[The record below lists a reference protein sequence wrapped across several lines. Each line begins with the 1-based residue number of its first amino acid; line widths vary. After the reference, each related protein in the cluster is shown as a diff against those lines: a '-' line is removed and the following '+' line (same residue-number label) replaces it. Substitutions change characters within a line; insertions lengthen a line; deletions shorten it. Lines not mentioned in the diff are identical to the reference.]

1 MRRNLSCPG
10 AIDQPKEGGEC
21 RGMSF
26 EDRLTRCPRPFDPD
40 RAADARAALDLAGSL
55 GALIEGAGGASPY
68 LLGLI
73 QKERDWIADA
83 LADPETALTEEFD
96 RLRALEPAALKSG
109 LRQGKRRVALL
120 TALADLGGVWP
131 LEQVTG
137 ALTDFADLACHLA
150 LTDAL
155 APLIRRGKL
164 PGMTEDDLATG
175 AGQVILAMG
184 KMGAG
189 ELNYSS
195 DIDLICLFDD
205 TRFDEDSYL
214 EARPHYIRATR
225 TLAATLSDIT
235 ADGYVFRTDLRLRPD
250 PSVTPVCLSMD
261 AAERYYESLG
271 RTWERAAYI
280 KARPCAGDL
289 QAGER
294 FLNDLTPFV
303 WRRHLDYAAIQDAH
317 DMRLAIR
324 EHKGHHGAITLPGH
338 DMKLG
343 RGGIREI
350 EFFAQFHQIIAGG
363 RDPDL
368 RVRRTVEALA
378 LIGQKT
384 WAAKD
389 ITARLTDHYRA
400 LRDVEHRIQ
409 MVNDAQTHALPQS
422 DRGIDR
428 IAALSDQDPQAFRRD
443 LRDRLEDVHTTCETF
458 FARDTSPRTAPDPA
472 NAPEVDPAII
482 ARWRGY
488 PALRSARAQEIFA
501 RLRPHLLEALS
512 RAAKPDEA
520 LMAFDGF
527 LAGLPAGVQLFSL
540 FEANP
545 QLIDLLADIAGTA
558 PDLARYLSR
567 NASVFDAVIGGSFFA
582 GWPGADGLTERLT
595 AVLAREDGYEAK
607 LDMARRWQKEWHF
620 RIGVHHLRG
629 IIGPEE
635 AAAHYTDLADA
646 ILRALWPVVQDNF
659 ATRHGACPGRG
670 AIVLGMGSLGAR
682 RLNARSDLDLIVI
695 YDPEDV
701 ESSDGR
707 RPLPARTYYARLTQ
721 ALVTA
726 LSAPTAEGRLYE
738 VDMRLRPSGNQGP
751 VATSWSAF
759 RTYQRS
765 EAWTWEHM
773 ALTSARPVAG
783 PQNLCDDVAN
793 FRSDLLGEPG
803 DAARILHE
811 VAEMR
816 ARIAAAKGEGQG
828 WDLKVGRGHTQE
840 IELLAQAGALA
851 SGCPTS
857 SVAKGLKGALAVGWL
872 TADQSETLTEV
883 WSLFWRFTVTARLL
897 TDQPVDPDTL
907 GRGGC
912 DLLRRDSGAAD
923 WQALRDTLAERRET
937 AAAILDTVLK
947 DKGDG

>member
-1 MRRNLSCPG
+1 MTI
-10 AIDQPKEGGEC
+10 ADH
-21 RGMSF
+21 M
-26 EDRLTRCPRPFDPD
+26 TRCPRPHDPD
-40 RAADARAALDLAGSL
+40 RAADARAALDLSGPL
-55 GALIEGAGGASPY
+55 GALIEGAGGSSPY
-68 LLGLI
+68 LLSLI
-73 QKERDWIADA
+73 QKERDWIAAALDDPDTA
-83 LADPETALTEEFD
+83 LAEEHA
-96 RLRALEPAALKSG
+96 RLRALEDDALKPG
-109 LRQGKRRVALL
+109 LRQGKRRIALL
-120 TALADLGGVWP
+120 IALADLSGAWP
-131 LEQVTG
+131 LEKVTG
-137 ALTDFADLACHLA
+137 TLTEFADLACQLA
-150 LTDAL
+150 LTHAL
-155 APLIRRGKL
+155 APAVRRGKL
-164 PGMTEDDLATG
+164 PGMSDDDLEHG
-175 AGQVILAMG
+175 AGLFILAMG

-195 DIDLICLFDD
+195 DIDLISLFDQD
-205 TRFDEDSYL
+205 RFDEDGYL
-214 EARPHYIRATR
+214 EARPIYIRATR

-250 PSVTPVCLSMD
+250 PSVTPVSLSME

-289 QAGER
+289 KAGER
-294 FLNDLTPFV
+294 FLSDLKPFV
-303 WRRHLDYAAIQDAH
+303 WRRHFDYAAIQDAH

-324 EHKGHHGAITLPGH
+324 DHKGHHGAISLPGH

-368 RVRRTVEALA
+368 RVRPTCEALR
-378 LIGQKT
+378 LIGDRDWVQT
-384 WAAKD
+384 E
-389 ITARLTDHYRA
+389 ITDRLCDHYRV

-422 DRGIDR
+422 DEGIDR
-428 IAALSDQDPQAFRRD
+428 IAALSDMDPAEFRKEIRA
-443 LRDRLEDVHTTCETF
+443 RLEDVHTTCENF
-458 FARDTSPRTAPDPA
+458 FAREKLSHRSPPEDAPD
-472 NAPEVDPAII
+472 VDPQII
-482 ARWRGY
+482 ARWRSY
-488 PALRSARAQEIFA
+488 PALRSTRAQEIFA
-501 RLRPHLLEALS
+501 RLRPRLLEALA
-512 RAAKPDEA
+512 RAAKPEEA

-545 QLIDLLADIAGTA
+545 QLIDLLGDIAGTA

-567 NASVFDAVIGGSFFA
+567 NASVFDGVIGGSFFSD
-582 GWPGADGLTERLT
+582 WPGPDVLTKRLS
-595 AVLAREDGYEAK
+595 AQLAGEEHYEAK
-607 LDMARRWQKEWHF
+607 LDTARRWQKEWHF

-629 IIGPEE
+629 LIGPRD
-635 AAAHYTDLADA
+635 AAAQYTDLADA
-646 ILRALWPVVQDNF
+646 ILRALWPAVQESF
-659 ATRHGACPGRG
+659 ATRHGPPPGRG

-695 YDPEDV
+695 YDPE
-701 ESSDGR
+701 EAEASEGR

-759 RTYQRS
+759 RNYQTT

-783 PQNLCDDVAN
+783 PNSLQRDVED
-793 FRSDLLGEPG
+793 FRLDLLSDPG
-803 DAARILHE
+803 DADKLRQE

-816 ARIAAAKGEGQG
+816 ARIAAAKGETQA
-828 WDLKVGRGHTQE
+828 WDMKVGRGRTQE

-851 SGCPTS
+851 AGRPTASVEEGLSGA
-857 SVAKGLKGALAVGWL
+857 VEVGWL
-872 TADQSETLTEV
+872 TQADATELGQA
-883 WSLFWRFTVTARLL
+883 WAQFWAVNMTTKLL
-897 TDQPVDPDTL
+897 TDAPLDPETL

-912 DLLRRDSGAAD
+912 DLLLRDSGTEDWTALQDRLESLRQGAAD
-923 WQALRDTLAERRET
+923 
-937 AAAILDTVLK
+937 ILDRTLK
-947 DKGDG
+947 EDGDG

>member
-1 MRRNLSCPG
+1 MTFAEN
-10 AIDQPKEGGEC
+10 
-21 RGMSF
+21 
-26 EDRLTRCPRPFDPD
+26 LTRCPRPHDPD
-40 RAADARAALDLAGSL
+40 RAADARAALDLSGPL
-55 GALIEGAGGASPY
+55 GRLIEGAGGSSPY
-68 LLGLI
+68 LLSLI
-73 QKERDWIADA
+73 QKEGDWIAAALEDGDA
-83 LADPETALTEEFD
+83 AMSAEFD
-96 RLRALEPAALKSG
+96 RLRALPSDALKSG

-120 TALADLGGVWP
+120 IALADLGGVWP
-131 LEQVTG
+131 LEKVTG
-137 ALTDFADLACHLA
+137 ALTDFADLACQLA
-150 LTDAL
+150 LRDAL
-155 APLIRRGKL
+155 LSPVRRGKL
-164 PGMTEDDLATG
+164 PGMAEDDLETG
-175 AGQVILAMG
+175 AGMVILAMG

-195 DIDLICLFDD
+195 DIDLISLFDD
-205 TRFDEDSYL
+205 DRFDEDQYL
-214 EARPHYIRATR
+214 EARPIFIRATR

-235 ADGYVFRTDLRLRPD
+235 GDGYVFRTDLRLRPD
-250 PSVTPVCLSMD
+250 PSVTPVCLSME

-289 QAGER
+289 DAGER
-294 FLNDLTPFV
+294 FLTSLRPFV
-303 WRRHLDYAAIQDAH
+303 WRRHFDYAAIQDAH

-324 EHKGHHGAITLPGH
+324 DHKGHHGAISLPGH

-378 LIGQKT
+378 LIGDRN
-384 WAAKD
+384 WAPSEL
-389 ITARLTDHYRA
+389 TARLADHYRV

-422 DRGIDR
+422 EDGLNR
-428 IAALSDQDPQAFRRD
+428 IAALSDMDPDAFRKEIRE
-443 LRDRLEDVHTTCETF
+443 RLEDVHQTCEDF
-458 FARDTSPRTAPDPA
+458 FARETRSHRSDPVA
-472 NAPEVDPAII
+472 APEVDPEVI

-488 PALRSARAQEIFA
+488 PALRSTRAQEIFA
-501 RLRPHLLEALS
+501 RLRPRLLEALG
-512 RAAKPDEA
+512 RAAKPEEA
-520 LMAFDGF
+520 LMSFDGF

-545 QLIDLLADIAGTA
+545 QLIDLLGDIAGTA

-567 NASVFDAVIGGSFFA
+567 NASVFDGVIGGSFFA
-582 GWPGADGLTERLT
+582 DWPGPDTLTNKLAD
-595 AVLAREDGYEAK
+595 VLKRETDYEAR
-607 LDMARRWQKEWHF
+607 LDTARRWQKEWHF

-629 IIGPEE
+629 LITPED
-635 AAAHYTDLADA
+635 AAAQYSDLADA
-646 ILRALWPVVQDNF
+646 IIRALWPVVQENF
-659 ATRHGACPGRG
+659 ATRHGTPPGRG

-695 YDPEDV
+695 YDPEDI
-701 ESSDGR
+701 EASEGR

-751 VATSWSAF
+751 VATSWLAF
-759 RTYQRS
+759 RNYQEG

-783 PQNLCDDVAN
+783 PEALRKDVAR
-793 FRSDLLGEPG
+793 FRENLLGQPG
-803 DAARILHE
+803 NPAKILHE

-816 ARIAAAKGEGQG
+816 ARIAAAKGDSQA
-828 WDLKVGRGHTQE
+828 WDMKVGRGRMQE
-840 IELLAQAGALA
+840 IELFAQGGALA
-851 SGCPTS
+851 SGRPVST
-857 SVAKGLKGALAVGWL
+857 VVGGLEGAASVGWITQHEAAQL
-872 TADQSETLTEV
+872 ASAWD
-883 WSLFWRFTVTARLL
+883 LFRGFNMTTKLL
-897 TDQPVDPDTL
+897 TDAILDPDTI

-912 DLLRRDSGAAD
+912 DLLLRDAKADTWSDLGQRLEATRNAAAD
-923 WQALRDTLAERRET
+923 
-937 AAAILDTVLK
+937 ILDRVLK
-947 DKGDG
+947 ED

>member
-1 MRRNLSCPG
+1 
-10 AIDQPKEGGEC
+10 
-21 RGMSF
+21 MSF
-26 EDRLTRCPRPFDPD
+26 ADTLTRCPRPHDPD
-40 RAADARAALDLAGSL
+40 RAVDARAALDLPGPL
-55 GALIEGAGGASPY
+55 GTLIEGAGGSSPY
-68 LLGLI
+68 LLSLI
-73 QKERDWIADA
+73 QKEGDWIAAALDDPDAA
-83 LADPETALTEEFD
+83 LAEEYA
-96 RLRALEPAALKSG
+96 RLRALEGEALKPG

-120 TALADLGGVWP
+120 IALADLGGAWP
-131 LEQVTG
+131 LEKVTG
-137 ALTDFADLACHLA
+137 TLTEFADLACQLA
-150 LTDAL
+150 LTQAL
-155 APLIRRGKL
+155 APAVRRGKL
-164 PGMTEDDLATG
+164 PGMDEADLESG
-175 AGQVILAMG
+175 AGLFILAMG

-195 DIDLICLFDD
+195 DIDLISLFDQD
-205 TRFDEDSYL
+205 RFDEDGYL
-214 EARPHYIRATR
+214 EARPIYIRATR

-250 PSVTPVCLSMD
+250 PSVTPVCLSME

-289 QAGER
+289 DAGER
-294 FLNDLTPFV
+294 FLSDLKPFV
-303 WRRHLDYAAIQDAH
+303 WRRHFDYAAIQDAH

-324 EHKGHHGAITLPGH
+324 DHKGHHGAISLPGH

-368 RVRRTVEALA
+368 RVRPTCEALK
-378 LIGQKT
+378 LIGERNWVPT
-384 WAAKD
+384 EITERLAA
-389 ITARLTDHYRA
+389 HYRV

-422 DRGIDR
+422 EEGIDR
-428 IAALSDQDPQAFRRD
+428 IAALSDMDPDAFRREI
-443 LRDRLEDVHTTCETF
+443 RERLEDVHTTCEDF
-458 FARDTSPRTAPDPA
+458 FAREKLSHRADPEG
-472 NAPEVDPAII
+472 APEVDPDVI
-482 ARWRGY
+482 ARWRSY
-488 PALRSARAQEIFA
+488 PALRSTRAQEIFA
-501 RLRPHLLEALS
+501 RLRPRLLEALG

-527 LAGLPAGVQLFSL
+527 LSGLPAGVQLFSL

-545 QLIDLLADIAGTA
+545 QLIDLLGDIAGTA

-567 NASVFDAVIGGSFFA
+567 NSSVFDGVIGGSFFSD
-582 GWPGADGLTERLT
+582 WPGPDGLTERLS
-595 AVLAREDGYEAK
+595 AQLAAEEHYEGQ
-607 LDMARRWQKEWHF
+607 LDAARRWQKEWHF

-629 IIGPEE
+629 LIGPQE
-635 AAAHYTDLADA
+635 AAAQYTDLADA
-646 ILRALWPVVQDNF
+646 ILRALWPAVQESF
-659 ATRHGACPGRG
+659 ATRHGAPPGRG

-695 YDPEDV
+695 YDPQDV
-701 ESSDGR
+701 EASDGR

-726 LSAPTAEGRLYE
+726 LSAPTAAGRLYE

-759 RTYQRS
+759 RTYQTS

-773 ALTSARPVAG
+773 ALTSARPIAG
-783 PQNLCDDVAN
+783 PESLREDVAR
-793 FRSDLLGEPG
+793 FRLDLLSAETEPEKLRQ
-803 DAARILHE
+803 D

-816 ARIAAAKGEGQG
+816 DRIAAAKGETQA
-828 WDLKVGRGHTQE
+828 WDMKVGRGRTQE

-851 SGCPTS
+851 AGRPTS
-857 SVAKGLKGALAVGWL
+857 SVDEGLSGAVEVGWL
-872 TADQSETLTEV
+872 SEAQAAELASAWTQ
-883 WSLFWRFTVTARLL
+883 FWAVNMTTKLL
-897 TDQPVDPDTL
+897 TDAPLDPETL
-907 GRGGC
+907 GSGGC
-912 DLLRRDSGAAD
+912 DLLLRDSEVDGWTALQDRLEMLRHQAA
-923 WQALRDTLAERRET
+923 Q
-937 AAAILDTVLK
+937 ILDRALQNQT
-947 DKGDG
+947 GQETGHEQPA